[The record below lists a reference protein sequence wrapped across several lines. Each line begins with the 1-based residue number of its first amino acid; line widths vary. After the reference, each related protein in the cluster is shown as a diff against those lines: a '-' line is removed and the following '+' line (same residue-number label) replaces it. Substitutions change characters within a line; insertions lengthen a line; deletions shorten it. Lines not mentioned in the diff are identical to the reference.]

1 MCCPHVANIVKKIG
15 TCNFLAKNFCFFTKK
30 AVKMYINPLFIR
42 RFPNSSA
49 KDGRTLG

>member
-1 MCCPHVANIVKKIG
+1 MCCPHVANIAKKIG
-15 TCNFLAKNFCFFTKK
+15 TVNFLAKNFRYFAKK

-42 RFPNSSA
+42 RFPDSGA

>member
-15 TCNFLAKNFCFFTKK
+15 ACNFLAKKFRFFAKK

-42 RFPNSSA
+42 RFPDSDA